1 MRLTIK
7 GFKSLLVLDDNIAGA
22 KIGYSFEL
30 KLRIFDNKS
39 LLLNKI
45 SLLQIIIHSG

>member
-1 MRLTIK
+1 
-7 GFKSLLVLDDNIAGA
+7 LDDNIEGA
-22 KIGYSFEL
+22 KIGQSLEL
-30 KLRIFDNKS
+30 KPIIFDNKS